1 MKISAPLLR
10 RAVVYRAA
18 VSSPSPLVGEGRGGG
33 SRGCGPIAPHSRTP
47 TPDPSPA
54 EPRYSEGSATQ
65 QSDRSRQQP
74 TSVGDGGKT
83 TSLPC
88 LRLAEPFEAL
98 RDGSDRMLERTGV
111 RPKIFLANLGKA
123 ADFTARATYAKNFFE
138 AS

>member
-74 TSVGDGGKT
+74 TSVGGGEQTGAGRAPFAANRAVGRVSLAVAATPRGTRCT
-83 TSLPC
+83 TI
-88 LRLAEPFEAL
+88 RE
-98 RDGSDRMLERTGV
+98 DGSLRV
-111 RPKIFLANLGKA
+111 RFP
-123 ADFTARATYAKNFFE
+123 RACSGATE
-138 AS
+138 AVL